1 MNIFALS
8 VLSFS
13 MSMDAFAVS
22 VVRGT
27 NDKKIPSA
35 SLARLV
41 YALKIGIIFGLIETA
56 SPIFGYFIGV
66 LAQQIVQDFDHWISF
81 LLLSGLG
88 LHIIYE
94 SLTSQ
99 NNQNREPKSTSLG
112 KTILTAF
119 ATSVDAMV
127 IGISLA
133 FLNVNIWI
141 AGVMIGLFTTT
152 MVTVGVFLG
161 AKLYQKI
168 GNKAELFGGMV
179 LILIGIFILVSHLL
193 QHG

>member
-56 SPIFGYFIGV
+56 TPIFGYFIGV
-66 LAQQIVQDFDHWISF
+66 LAQQVVQNFDHWVSF

-99 NNQNREPKSTSLG
+99 NNQNLEPRTTSLS

-119 ATSVDAMV
+119 ATSIDAMV

-152 MVTVGVFLG
+152 MVTFGVFIG
-161 AKLYQKI
+161 ARLYQKI
-168 GNKAELFGGMV
+168 GNKAELFGGIV

>member
-56 SPIFGYFIGV
+56 TPIFGYFIGV
-66 LAQQIVQDFDHWISF
+66 LAQQVVQDFDHWVSF
-81 LLLSGLG
+81 LLLFGLG

-99 NNQNREPKSTSLG
+99 NNQNLEPKTTSLS

-119 ATSVDAMV
+119 ATSIDAMV

-152 MVTVGVFLG
+152 MVTFGVFIG
-161 AKLYQKI
+161 ARLYQKI
-168 GNKAELFGGMV
+168 GNKAELFGGIV

>member
-56 SPIFGYFIGV
+56 TPIFGYFIGV
-66 LAQQIVQDFDHWISF
+66 LAQQIVQDFDHWVSF

-99 NNQNREPKSTSLG
+99 NNQHLEPKTTSLS

-119 ATSVDAMV
+119 ATSIDAMV

-152 MVTVGVFLG
+152 MVTFGVFIG
-161 AKLYQKI
+161 ARLYQKI
-168 GNKAELFGGMV
+168 GNKAELFGGIV

>member
-66 LAQQIVQDFDHWISF
+66 LAQQIVQDFDHWVSF

-99 NNQNREPKSTSLG
+99 NNQHLEPKTTSLS

-119 ATSVDAMV
+119 ATSIDAMV

-152 MVTVGVFLG
+152 MVTFGVFIG
-161 AKLYQKI
+161 ARLYQKI
-168 GNKAELFGGMV
+168 GNKAELFGGIV

>member
-56 SPIFGYFIGV
+56 TPIFGYFIGV
-66 LAQQIVQDFDHWISF
+66 LAQQVVQNFDHWVSF

-119 ATSVDAMV
+119 ATSIDAMV

-152 MVTVGVFLG
+152 MVTFGVFIG
-161 AKLYQKI
+161 ARLYQKI
-168 GNKAELFGGMV
+168 GNKAELFGGIV

>member
-35 SLARLV
+35 NLARIV

-56 SPIFGYFIGV
+56 TPIFGYFIGV
-66 LAQQIVQDFDHWISF
+66 LAQQVVQDFDHWVSF

-99 NNQNREPKSTSLG
+99 NNQHLEPKTTSLS

-119 ATSVDAMV
+119 ATSIDAMV

-152 MVTVGVFLG
+152 MVTFGVFIG
-161 AKLYQKI
+161 ARLYQKI
-168 GNKAELFGGMV
+168 GNKAELFGGIV